1 MEIVISFQIWKLLF
15 RNKQFNLTR
24 IVAKLGVILMKTKK
38 NINVRF
44 LKNISIL
51 LLVNLIITTIIF
63 VMNYGSNSLGKIELF
78 AIDWIFSNSVG
89 FSIFFLL
96 SGLEK
101 LNLDKS
107 IRFVLSIFAIV
118 LGSLLGGFI
127 GSIII
132 DFIFGLNITILNSNG
147 IDLFLII
154 SFIFGAS
161 AYIIFILLGRIHNK
175 KIEWLQEREARTNA
189 ELISLRTRINPHF
202 LFNTLNSISGLIYS
216 EPQTADA
223 ILLQLSELLRY
234 TLYAAELPMV
244 EIDKELEVVEQY
256 LNIESIRLDKRLS
269 YKIINEV
276 KNFKLPPLIIL
287 TLVENAIKH
296 GISPNLEGG
305 EVTVSIKYIDDDII
319 ITVSNSG
326 DPLIEKSAEGFGL
339 NALQKLL
346 KINYADKALFNL
358 KNEKGITKATILFKG
373 INNG

>member
-96 SGLEK
+96 SGLERLK
-101 LNLDKS
+101 LNKS
-107 IRFVLSIFAIV
+107 IRLVLSIFAII

-175 KIEWLQEREARTNA
+175 KIETV
-189 ELISLRTRINPHF
+189 F
-202 LFNTLNSISGLIYS
+202 
-216 EPQTADA
+216 
-223 ILLQLSELLRY
+223 ILE
-234 TLYAAELPMV
+234 
-244 EIDKELEVVEQY
+244 
-256 LNIESIRLDKRLS
+256 
-269 YKIINEV
+269 
-276 KNFKLPPLIIL
+276 
-287 TLVENAIKH
+287 
-296 GISPNLEGG
+296 
-305 EVTVSIKYIDDDII
+305 
-319 ITVSNSG
+319 
-326 DPLIEKSAEGFGL
+326 
-339 NALQKLL
+339 
-346 KINYADKALFNL
+346 
-358 KNEKGITKATILFKG
+358 
-373 INNG
+373 

>member
-96 SGLEK
+96 SGLERLK
-101 LNLDKS
+101 LNKS
-107 IRFVLSIFAIV
+107 IRFVLSIFAII

>member
-96 SGLEK
+96 SGLERLK
-101 LNLDKS
+101 LNKS
-107 IRFVLSIFAIV
+107 IRLVLSIFAIV

-305 EVTVSIKYIDDDII
+305 EVTVSIKYIDDNII